1 MTDSQAEAARVST
14 RSQETPSAT
23 VAGGRRGA
31 RHPALVVIMVANFML
46 AFSFQLW
53 RSLFNNFA
61 VGELGVRADQIGLIQ
76 SVREIPGL
84 LGFTVGLVALVLSE
98 MRIVGLSIALLGVGI
113 ALTGGVGSLPGLLAS
128 TVLMSV
134 GFHAFMPAN
143 SSAILQL
150 TGEDE
155 APHVLGRLTSLNAV
169 AALGGAGLVF
179 VALGPLGFRGLFAVT
194 GVATALG
201 GLVALVW
208 SIRKPA
214 LSRSEGDHPGLAA
227 VHPVPGPLGRAGRT
241 PMRRRYWLYYALEF
255 LMGSRR
261 HIFTTFAVFLLVRE
275 YNVPAQ
281 TITVLYLVNNLVG
294 AFLYRQFGGIIAR
307 FGEKRT
313 LTVNFLLLILV
324 FLGYAYIPVLP
335 VLYGLFLADQM
346 LFGLRIALQS
356 YFQKIAVH
364 PREITPNLSLG
375 QTINHI
381 AAVIIPLV
389 GGIVWEAVG
398 SQYTFLVGVG
408 IVCTSLVVVQW
419 MRVER
424 DTASRAVVAIE

>member
-1 MTDSQAEAARVST
+1 MTDSSVST
-14 RSQETPSAT
+14 APQETSSTSAT
-23 VAGGRRGA
+23 EGRTGA
-31 RHPALVVIMVANFML
+31 RRAAMVVIMATNFVL
-46 AFSFQLW
+46 SFSYQLW

-84 LGFTVGLVALVLSE
+84 LGFTVGLLAVVLTE
-98 MRIVGLSIALLGVGI
+98 MRILGLSVVLLGAGI
-113 ALTGGVGSLPGLLAS
+113 ALTGTAGSLAGLLAS
-128 TVLMSV
+128 TVLMSI

-150 TGEDE
+150 TREDE
-155 APHVLGRLTSLNAV
+155 APHVLGRLTSLNAL

-179 VALGPLGFRGLFAVT
+179 VALNPLGFRGLFAVT
-194 GVATALG
+194 GVSVVAG
-201 GLVALVW
+201 GLIALLW
-208 SIRKPA
+208 AIRRPV
-214 LSRSEGDHPGLAA
+214 LLRSDAEQQELA
-227 VHPVPGPLGRAGRT
+227 PVPAMHVAARGTGRS
-241 PMRRRYWLYYALEF
+241 PMRRRYWLYYVLEF

-275 YNVPAQ
+275 YDVPAQ

-294 AFLYRQFGGIIAR
+294 AFLYRQFGRIIAR
-307 FGEKRT
+307 FGERRT
-313 LTVNFLLLILV
+313 LTVNFLLLIFV

-335 VLYGLFLADQM
+335 ILYGLFLVDQV

-389 GGIVWEAVG
+389 GGIVWETVG
-398 SQYTFLVGVG
+398 SQYTFLIGVG
-408 IVCTSLVVVQW
+408 IVCTSLIVVQW

-424 DTASRAVVAIE
+424 SSASSAAAVIE

>member
-1 MTDSQAEAARVST
+1 MTDSEVSSI
-14 RSQETPSAT
+14 SQEAPSTGAT
-23 VAGGRRGA
+23 ESRTET
-31 RHPALVVIMVANFML
+31 RHPALVVIMAANFML
-46 AFSFQLW
+46 SFSYQLW

-61 VGELGVRADQIGLIQ
+61 VGELSVRADQIGMIQ

-84 LGFTVGLVALVLSE
+84 LGFTVGLLAVVLNE
-98 MRIVGLSIALLGVGI
+98 MRILGLSVVLLGAGI
-113 ALTGGVGSLPGLLAS
+113 ALTGSAGSLPGLLAS

-134 GFHAFMPAN
+134 GFHFFMPAN
-143 SSAILQL
+143 SSVILQL

-155 APHVLGRLTSLNAV
+155 APHVLGRLTSLNAL
-169 AALGGAGLVF
+169 AALSGAGLVF

-194 GVATALG
+194 GVAVVVG
-201 GLVALVW
+201 GLIALLW
-208 SIRKPA
+208 SIRNP
-214 LSRSEGDHPGLAA
+214 LLTQSEGDRQGLEAI
-227 VHPVPGPLGRAGRT
+227 HPVPSPSRRAGRT

-261 HIFTTFAVFLLVRE
+261 HIFTTFAVLLLVRK

-294 AFLYRQFGGIIAR
+294 TFVYRQFGRIIAR
-307 FGEKRT
+307 FGERRT
-313 LTVNFLLLILV
+313 LTVNFLLLIFV

-335 VLYGLFLADQM
+335 ILYGLFLADQI
-346 LFGLRIALQS
+346 LFGVRIALQS

-389 GGIVWEAVG
+389 GGIVWETVG

-408 IVCTSLVVVQW
+408 IVCISLIVVQW

-424 DTASRAVVAIE
+424 GTASRAPAVTQ

>member
-1 MTDSQAEAARVST
+1 
-14 RSQETPSAT
+14 
-23 VAGGRRGA
+23 
-31 RHPALVVIMVANFML
+31 MVTNFML
-46 AFSFQLW
+46 SFSYQLW

-61 VGELGVRADQIGLIQ
+61 VDELGVRADQIGLIQ
-76 SVREIPGL
+76 SVREVPGL
-84 LGFTVGLVALVLSE
+84 LGFAVGLLAMVLTE
-98 MRIVGLSIALLGVGI
+98 MHIVGLSVVLLGVGI
-113 ALTGGVGSLPGLLAS
+113 ALTGSSGNLAGLLAS

-134 GFHAFMPAN
+134 GFHTFMPAN
-143 SSAILQL
+143 SSTVLQL

-155 APHVLGRLTSLNAV
+155 APHMLGRLTSLNAL

-179 VALGPLGFRGLFAVT
+179 VALSSLGFRGLFAVT
-194 GVATALG
+194 GASVAIG
-201 GLVALVW
+201 GLVALLW
-208 SIRKPA
+208 AIRRP
-214 LSRSEGDHPGLAA
+214 LLPQPELDEQESEAIPTMQD
-227 VHPVPGPLGRAGRT
+227 PVRRAGQA

-281 TITVLYLVNNLVG
+281 TITVLFLVNNLLG
-294 AFLYRQFGGIIAR
+294 IFLYRQFGRIIAR
-307 FGEKRT
+307 FGERRT

-324 FLGYAYIPVLP
+324 FLGYAYIPALP
-335 VLYGLFLADQM
+335 ILYGLFLADQM

-389 GGIVWEAVG
+389 GGVVWETVG

-408 IVCTSLVVVQW
+408 IVCTSLIVVQW
-419 MRVER
+419 MDVEAG
-424 DTASRAVVAIE
+424 TETRAAPVV

>member
-1 MTDSQAEAARVST
+1 M
-14 RSQETPSAT
+14 AT
-23 VAGGRRGA
+23 S
-31 RHPALVVIMVANFML
+31 FML
-46 AFSFQLW
+46 SFSYQLW

-61 VGELGVRADQIGLIQ
+61 VDRLGVRADQIGLIQ

-84 LGFTVGLVALVLSE
+84 LGFAVGLLATVLTE
-98 MRIVGLSIALLGVGI
+98 MRIVGLSIVLLGAGI
-113 ALTGGVGSLPGLLAS
+113 AMTGRSGNLTGLLAS

-134 GFHAFMPAN
+134 GFHAFMPTR
-143 SSAILQL
+143 SSAVLQL

-155 APHVLGRLTSLNAV
+155 APHTLGRLTSLNSL

-179 VALGPLGFRGLFAVT
+179 VALGSLGYRGLFVVSGAT
-194 GVATALG
+194 VATG

-208 SIRKPA
+208 AIRKPF
-214 LSRSEGDHPGLAA
+214 LPQSEADQEGLEAIHA
-227 VHPVPGPLGRAGRT
+227 MPGPVRRAGQA
-241 PMRRRYWLYYALEF
+241 PMRARYWLYYALEF

-261 HIFTTFAVFLLVRE
+261 HIFTTFAVFLLVRKH
-275 YNVPAQ
+275 NVPAQ
-281 TITVLYLVNNLVG
+281 TITVLFLVNNLLG
-294 AFLYRQFGGIIAR
+294 TFLYRQFGRIIAR
-307 FGEKRT
+307 FGEKRA
-313 LTVNFLLLILV
+313 LTVNFLLLMFV
-324 FLGYAYIPVLP
+324 FLGYAYVPVLP
-335 VLYGLFLADQM
+335 ILYGLFVADQM

-389 GGIVWEAVG
+389 GGIVWETVG

-408 IVCTSLVVVQW
+408 IACTSLILVQW
-419 MRVER
+419 MRVE
-424 DTASRAVVAIE
+424 TGTGSSAAVALE